1 MNRLYLLW
9 CARGG
14 MVAPRAC
21 ATALELGVT
30 SSSRSNLWETPR
42 GIEPKP
48 MRLSGAFW
56 AKQR

>member
-1 MNRLYLLW
+1 MKMLYLLW

-14 MVAPRAC
+14 MAAPRAC

-30 SSSRSNLWETPR
+30 SSSPSNLWETPH